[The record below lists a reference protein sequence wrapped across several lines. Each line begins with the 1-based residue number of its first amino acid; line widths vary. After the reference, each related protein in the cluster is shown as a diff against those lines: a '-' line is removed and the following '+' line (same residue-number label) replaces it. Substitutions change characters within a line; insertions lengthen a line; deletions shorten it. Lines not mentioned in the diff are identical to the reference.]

1 MYNTNRKTGID
12 MKQRLAKFANCI
24 PLWMQLSF
32 FILIISTVTIFTLIF
47 RNFTS
52 IRNLTISNQYSLSQ
66 ELLDLESENLDRYIS
81 ELANFCIQ
89 PYYDN
94 TFTRII
100 NQKKPLSSAQIDYMK
115 QQMYYY
121 YYSRND
127 IQAYEIY
134 LINQDLSIGRTENQE
149 HIRVQSSPQFDTQTA
164 ASNCSKDP
172 MFQSITYCDKDNA
185 FFTYCHSLFQ
195 IKGQTQQAL
204 VHLQVNTSYLKQML
218 QNHQKAGSDFIM
230 LNADNEFIYSSNTAL
245 FGANDSID
253 EFFTTQ
259 RTLKN
264 GAITVE
270 INGKDY
276 LMVSAKSQKNNIQL
290 INLIPLSIIDAE
302 LKGATS
308 SLLINGICIWLITIF
323 LVYLFTYLLT
333 KPLKTLSER
342 MQYAGSGDFHTFPEM
357 HGSSEIAEL
366 SHSFNSMLRH
376 IEQLIQQNYI
386 AKLSEKNARLTALEA
401 QLNPHFL
408 YNTLQAISTEAL
420 INDQFTIHRMI
431 TSLASNLRYTIKG
444 GDLVPLKS
452 EVQYLSDYIYLLK
465 MRMNDALVFNID
477 TEPELDDYMIP
488 KISLQALV
496 ENSIIHG
503 KSTNKESIEI
513 KVTLTRLPNDRLL
526 ISVYDNGC
534 GISQEQQNKLYQ
546 DFESALTAKNPGGI
560 GLANL
565 YVRLHL
571 LYNEPTD
578 LKIESA
584 EHQYTN
590 IILTLPC
597 VNQKEDNHV

>member
-121 YYSRND
+121 YYTRND

-134 LINQDLSIGRTENQE
+134 LINQGLSIGRTENQE

-308 SLLINGICIWLITIF
+308 SLLINGICIWLITVF

-420 INDQFTIHRMI
+420 INDQFTIHKMI

-513 KVTLTRLPNDRLL
+513 KVTLTRLPNDRLQ

>member
-1 MYNTNRKTGID
+1 

-121 YYSRND
+121 YYTRND

-134 LINQDLSIGRTENQE
+134 LINQGLSIGRTENQE
-149 HIRVQSSPQFDTQTA
+149 HIRVQSSPQFDIQTA

-245 FGANDSID
+245 FG
-253 EFFTTQ
+253 
-259 RTLKN
+259 
-264 GAITVE
+264 
-270 INGKDY
+270 
-276 LMVSAKSQKNNIQL
+276 QL
-290 INLIPLSIIDAE
+290 
-302 LKGATS
+302 
-308 SLLINGICIWLITIF
+308 
-323 LVYLFTYLLT
+323 
-333 KPLKTLSER
+333 
-342 MQYAGSGDFHTFPEM
+342 
-357 HGSSEIAEL
+357 
-366 SHSFNSMLRH
+366 
-376 IEQLIQQNYI
+376 
-386 AKLSEKNARLTALEA
+386 EK
-401 QLNPHFL
+401 
-408 YNTLQAISTEAL
+408 
-420 INDQFTIHRMI
+420 
-431 TSLASNLRYTIKG
+431 
-444 GDLVPLKS
+444 
-452 EVQYLSDYIYLLK
+452 
-465 MRMNDALVFNID
+465 
-477 TEPELDDYMIP
+477 
-488 KISLQALV
+488 
-496 ENSIIHG
+496 
-503 KSTNKESIEI
+503 
-513 KVTLTRLPNDRLL
+513 
-526 ISVYDNGC
+526 
-534 GISQEQQNKLYQ
+534 
-546 DFESALTAKNPGGI
+546 
-560 GLANL
+560 
-565 YVRLHL
+565 
-571 LYNEPTD
+571 
-578 LKIESA
+578 
-584 EHQYTN
+584 
-590 IILTLPC
+590 
-597 VNQKEDNHV
+597 

>member
-1 MYNTNRKTGID
+1 
-12 MKQRLAKFANCI
+12 MKQRLAKLANCI

-121 YYSRND
+121 YYTRND

-245 FGANDSID
+245 FSANDSID

-264 GAITVE
+264 GAITVK
-270 INGKDY
+270 INDKDY

-308 SLLINGICIWLITIF
+308 SLLINGICIWLITVF

-420 INDQFTIHRMI
+420 INDQFTIHKMI

-452 EVQYLSDYIYLLK
+452 EVQYLTDYIYLLK

-477 TEPELDDYMIP
+477 TKPELDDYMIP

-513 KVTLTRLPNDRLL
+513 KVTLTRLPNDRLQ

-571 LYNEPTD
+571 LYDEPTD
-578 LKIESA
+578 LKIESI

>member
-1 MYNTNRKTGID
+1 
-12 MKQRLAKFANCI
+12 MKQRLAKLANCI

-121 YYSRND
+121 YYTRND

-245 FGANDSID
+245 FSANDSID

-264 GAITVE
+264 GAITVK
-270 INGKDY
+270 INDKDY

-308 SLLINGICIWLITIF
+308 SLLINGICIWLITVF

-513 KVTLTRLPNDRLL
+513 KVTLTRLPNDCLQ

-534 GISQEQQNKLYQ
+534 GISKEQQNKLYQ

-571 LYNEPTD
+571 LYDEPTD
-578 LKIESA
+578 LKIESI

>member
-1 MYNTNRKTGID
+1 

-100 NQKKPLSSAQIDYMK
+100 NQKKSLSSAQIDYMK

-121 YYSRND
+121 YYTRND

-134 LINQDLSIGRTENQE
+134 LINQGLSIGRTENQE
-149 HIRVQSSPQFDTQTA
+149 HIRVQSSPQFDIQTA

-308 SLLINGICIWLITIF
+308 SLLINGICIWLITVF

-420 INDQFTIHRMI
+420 INDQFTIHKMI

-513 KVTLTRLPNDRLL
+513 KVTLTRLPNDRLQ

>member
-1 MYNTNRKTGID
+1 

-253 EFFTTQ
+253 KFFTTQ

-513 KVTLTRLPNDRLL
+513 KVALTRLPNDRLQ

>member
-1 MYNTNRKTGID
+1 
-12 MKQRLAKFANCI
+12 MKQRLAKLANCI

-121 YYSRND
+121 YYTRND

-149 HIRVQSSPQFDTQTA
+149 HIRVQSAPQFDTQTA

-264 GAITVE
+264 GAVTVE

-308 SLLINGICIWLITIF
+308 SLLINGICIWLITVF

-420 INDQFTIHRMI
+420 INDQFTIHKMI

-452 EVQYLSDYIYLLK
+452 EVQYLTDYIYLLK

-513 KVTLTRLPNDRLL
+513 KVTLTRLPNDRLQ

-571 LYNEPTD
+571 LYDEPTD
-578 LKIESA
+578 LKIESI

>member
-1 MYNTNRKTGID
+1 

-302 LKGATS
+302 LNGATS

-513 KVTLTRLPNDRLL
+513 KVTLTRLPNDRLQ

>member
-1 MYNTNRKTGID
+1 

-121 YYSRND
+121 YYTRND

-134 LINQDLSIGRTENQE
+134 LINQGLSIGRTENQE
-149 HIRVQSSPQFDTQTA
+149 HIRVQSSPQFDIQTA

-308 SLLINGICIWLITIF
+308 SLLINGICIWLITVF

-420 INDQFTIHRMI
+420 INDQFTIHKMI

-513 KVTLTRLPNDRLL
+513 KVILTRLPNDRLQ

-597 VNQKEDNHV
+597 VN

>member
-1 MYNTNRKTGID
+1 

-245 FGANDSID
+245 FCANDSID

-513 KVTLTRLPNDRLL
+513 KVTLTRLPNDRLQ

-597 VNQKEDNHV
+597 VN

>member
-121 YYSRND
+121 YYTRND

-134 LINQDLSIGRTENQE
+134 LINQGLSIGRTENQE

-513 KVTLTRLPNDRLL
+513 KVTLTRLPNDRLQ

>member
-1 MYNTNRKTGID
+1 

-134 LINQDLSIGRTENQE
+134 LINQGLSIGRTENQE

-357 HGSSEIAEL
+357 HGSSEIADL

-513 KVTLTRLPNDRLL
+513 KVTLTRLPNDRLQ
-526 ISVYDNGC
+526 ISIYDNGC

>member
-1 MYNTNRKTGID
+1 

-121 YYSRND
+121 YYTRND

-134 LINQDLSIGRTENQE
+134 LINQGLSIGRTENQE

-308 SLLINGICIWLITIF
+308 SLLINGICIWLITVF

-333 KPLKTLSER
+333 KPLKALSER

-357 HGSSEIAEL
+357 HGNSEIAEL

-513 KVTLTRLPNDRLL
+513 KVTLTRLPNDRLQ

-597 VNQKEDNHV
+597 VN

>member
-1 MYNTNRKTGID
+1 MYNTNRKTGIN

-121 YYSRND
+121 YYTRND

-134 LINQDLSIGRTENQE
+134 LINQGLSIGRTENQE

-308 SLLINGICIWLITIF
+308 SLLINGICIWLITVF

-513 KVTLTRLPNDRLL
+513 KVTLTRLPNDRLQ

>member
-1 MYNTNRKTGID
+1 

-121 YYSRND
+121 YYTRND

-134 LINQDLSIGRTENQE
+134 LINQGLSIGRTENQE
-149 HIRVQSSPQFDTQTA
+149 HIRVQSSPQFDIQTA

-308 SLLINGICIWLITIF
+308 SLLINGICIWLITVF

-420 INDQFTIHRMI
+420 INDQFTIHKMI
-431 TSLASNLRYTIKG
+431 TSLASNLRYTIKR

-513 KVTLTRLPNDRLL
+513 KVTLTRLPNDRLQ

>member
-121 YYSRND
+121 YYTRND

-134 LINQDLSIGRTENQE
+134 LINQGLSIGRTENQE
-149 HIRVQSSPQFDTQTA
+149 HIRVQSSPQFDIQTA

-308 SLLINGICIWLITIF
+308 SLLINGICIWLITVF

-477 TEPELDDYMIP
+477 TEPELDNYMIP

>member
-1 MYNTNRKTGID
+1 

-134 LINQDLSIGRTENQE
+134 LINQGLSIGRTENQE

-302 LKGATS
+302 LNGATS

-513 KVTLTRLPNDRLL
+513 KVTLTRLPNDRLQ

>member
-513 KVTLTRLPNDRLL
+513 KVTLTRLPNDRLQ

-578 LKIESA
+578 LKIESV

>member
-1 MYNTNRKTGID
+1 

-333 KPLKTLSER
+333 KPLKTLSKR

-503 KSTNKESIEI
+503 KSTNKESIKI
-513 KVTLTRLPNDRLL
+513 KVTLTRLPNDRLQ

>member
-1 MYNTNRKTGID
+1 

-121 YYSRND
+121 YYTRND

-134 LINQDLSIGRTENQE
+134 LINQGLSIGRTENQE

-245 FGANDSID
+245 FRANDSID

-308 SLLINGICIWLITIF
+308 SLLINGICIWLITVF

-513 KVTLTRLPNDRLL
+513 KVTLTRLPNDRLQ

>member
-121 YYSRND
+121 YYTRND

-134 LINQDLSIGRTENQE
+134 LINQGLSIGRTENQE
-149 HIRVQSSPQFDTQTA
+149 HIRVQSSPQFDIQTA

-290 INLIPLSIIDAE
+290 INLILLSIIDAE

-308 SLLINGICIWLITIF
+308 SLLINGICIWLITVF

-420 INDQFTIHRMI
+420 INDQFTIHKMI

-513 KVTLTRLPNDRLL
+513 KVTLTRLPNDRLQ

>member
-1 MYNTNRKTGID
+1 

-121 YYSRND
+121 YYTRND

-134 LINQDLSIGRTENQE
+134 LINQGLSIGRTENQE
-149 HIRVQSSPQFDTQTA
+149 HIRVQSSPQFDIQTA

-245 FGANDSID
+245 FAANDSID

-308 SLLINGICIWLITIF
+308 SLLINGICIWLITVF

-420 INDQFTIHRMI
+420 INDQFTIHKMI

-513 KVTLTRLPNDRLL
+513 KVTLTRLPNDRLQ

-597 VNQKEDNHV
+597 VN

>member
-1 MYNTNRKTGID
+1 

-121 YYSRND
+121 YYTRND

-134 LINQDLSIGRTENQE
+134 LINQGLSIGRTENQE
-149 HIRVQSSPQFDTQTA
+149 HIRVQSSPQFDIQTA

-245 FGANDSID
+245 FGANDSTD

-308 SLLINGICIWLITIF
+308 SLLINGICIWLITVF

-420 INDQFTIHRMI
+420 INDQFTIHKMI

-513 KVTLTRLPNDRLL
+513 KVTLTRLPNDRLQ

-597 VNQKEDNHV
+597 VN

>member
-12 MKQRLAKFANCI
+12 MKQRLAKLTNCI

-121 YYSRND
+121 YYTRND

-513 KVTLTRLPNDRLL
+513 KVTLTRLPNDRLQ

>member
-1 MYNTNRKTGID
+1 
-12 MKQRLAKFANCI
+12 MKQRLEKFANCI

-121 YYSRND
+121 YYTRND

-134 LINQDLSIGRTENQE
+134 LINQGLSIGRTENQE

-308 SLLINGICIWLITIF
+308 SLLINGICIWLITVF

-376 IEQLIQQNYI
+376 IEKLIQQNYI

-477 TEPELDDYMIP
+477 TDSELDDYMIP

-513 KVTLTRLPNDRLL
+513 KVTLTRLPNDRLQ

-571 LYNEPTD
+571 LYDEPTD
-578 LKIESA
+578 LKIESI

>member
-1 MYNTNRKTGID
+1 

-52 IRNLTISNQYSLSQ
+52 IRNLTISNQYSLSH

-100 NQKKPLSSAQIDYMK
+100 NQKKTLSSAQIDYMK

-121 YYSRND
+121 YYTRND

-134 LINQDLSIGRTENQE
+134 LINQGLSIGRTENQE

-164 ASNCSKDP
+164 ASNCGKDP

-308 SLLINGICIWLITIF
+308 SLLINGICIWLITVF

-420 INDQFTIHRMI
+420 INDQFTIHKMI

-513 KVTLTRLPNDRLL
+513 KVTLTRLPNDRLQ

>member
-1 MYNTNRKTGID
+1 

-52 IRNLTISNQYSLSQ
+52 IRNLTISNQYSLSH

-121 YYSRND
+121 YYTRND

-134 LINQDLSIGRTENQE
+134 LINQGLSIGRTENQE

-164 ASNCSKDP
+164 ASNCGKDP

-308 SLLINGICIWLITIF
+308 SLLINGICIWLITVF

-420 INDQFTIHRMI
+420 INDQFTIHKMI

-513 KVTLTRLPNDRLL
+513 KVTLTRLPNDRLQ

>member
-1 MYNTNRKTGID
+1 

-121 YYSRND
+121 YYTRND

-134 LINQDLSIGRTENQE
+134 LINQGLSIGRTENQE
-149 HIRVQSSPQFDTQTA
+149 HIRVQSSPQFDIQTA

-230 LNADNEFIYSSNTAL
+230 LNADNEFIYSSNIAL

-308 SLLINGICIWLITIF
+308 SLLINGICIWLITVF

-420 INDQFTIHRMI
+420 INDQFTIHKMI

-513 KVTLTRLPNDRLL
+513 KVTLTRLPNDRLQ

>member
-1 MYNTNRKTGID
+1 

-121 YYSRND
+121 YYTRND

-134 LINQDLSIGRTENQE
+134 LINQGLSIGRTENQE
-149 HIRVQSSPQFDTQTA
+149 HIRVQSSPQFDIQTA

-308 SLLINGICIWLITIF
+308 SLLINGICIWLITVF

-357 HGSSEIAEL
+357 HGSSEISEL

-420 INDQFTIHRMI
+420 INDQFTIHKMI

-513 KVTLTRLPNDRLL
+513 KVTLTRLPNDRLQ

>member
-1 MYNTNRKTGID
+1 

-121 YYSRND
+121 YYTRND

-134 LINQDLSIGRTENQE
+134 LINQGLSIGRTENQE
-149 HIRVQSSPQFDTQTA
+149 HIRVQSSPQFDIQTA

-308 SLLINGICIWLITIF
+308 SLLINGICIWLITVF

-366 SHSFNSMLRH
+366 SHSFNPMLRH

-420 INDQFTIHRMI
+420 INDQFTIHKMI

-513 KVTLTRLPNDRLL
+513 KVTLTRLPNDRLQ

>member
-134 LINQDLSIGRTENQE
+134 LINQGLSIGRTENQE

-302 LKGATS
+302 LNGATS

-513 KVTLTRLPNDRLL
+513 KVTLTRLPNDRLQ

-534 GISQEQQNKLYQ
+534 GISQEQQYKLYQ

>member
-1 MYNTNRKTGID
+1 

-100 NQKKPLSSAQIDYMK
+100 NQKKPLSPAQIDYMK

-513 KVTLTRLPNDRLL
+513 KVTLTRLPNDRLQ